1 VYRRKEPHAFQ
12 YLSERATFWIA
23 VISVFAFVT
32 GNMIGQHGWSVFWKS
47 VMGEGS
53 ENTIVFTG
61 MVPPVAKVPD
71 YEKWG
76 RLGGD
81 PRVHTFRE
89 VPTDLLVP
97 LPTYIRH
104 GETSDADPSLRRVF
118 FVEHLGTYENGR
130 GKGSHVGVDIS
141 LPEGTPVQSVANG
154 VVVRSSYDAGGFGN
168 FVVVKHPN
176 VPNIDEQGK
185 KSAVYSVYA
194 HLSSALVTEGTVV
207 QKGEQIG
214 LSGHTGNATA
224 PHLHFQ
230 MDRDTAPFHPYWPF
244 TSSEQRSAGLSFVQ
258 AIDKGLDRENGV
270 NFTVDSMLTVQAY
283 ESYTAPVVAQATSS
297 SSSRLSTIEQRKQAR
312 LAKLS
317 VVSTLIAFNDQPVP
331 QASSSSSVVSSS
343 SSVSVSSVATVP
355 AVPAVPRTGA
365 VAKVEINHDG
375 SFSLN
380 RGWEKV
386 KLVLLDEQ
394 GNLVT
399 VPASN
404 EKIYLTTAFGRAEF
418 KPAVVSTADFKNGV
432 LTVEMLPQGK
442 QTVVVLVEPT
452 GSMSKPMKY
461 SN

>member
-1 VYRRKEPHAFQ
+1 MTSVSKKRFGFSTTRVYRRKEPHAFQ

-283 ESYTAPVVAQATSS
+283 SW
-297 SSSRLSTIEQRKQAR
+297 SSRL
-312 LAKLS
+312 
-317 VVSTLIAFNDQPVP
+317 
-331 QASSSSSVVSSS
+331 
-343 SSVSVSSVATVP
+343 
-355 AVPAVPRTGA
+355 
-365 VAKVEINHDG
+365 
-375 SFSLN
+375 
-380 RGWEKV
+380 
-386 KLVLLDEQ
+386 
-394 GNLVT
+394 
-399 VPASN
+399 
-404 EKIYLTTAFGRAEF
+404 
-418 KPAVVSTADFKNGV
+418 
-432 LTVEMLPQGK
+432 
-442 QTVVVLVEPT
+442 
-452 GSMSKPMKY
+452 
-461 SN
+461 